1 MKKSSKFVF
10 MLKEFV
16 DFVKNEKL
24 FLKKENILLAVSGG
38 ADSVVMCH
46 LFKAAGYKYAIA
58 HCNFKL
64 RGKESNNDEEFVKEL
79 AENLNVELYT
89 TTFKTNIYAKKEGI
103 SIQMAARSLR
113 YQWFEEIRNKYN
125 FSYVAIAQHKDD
137 VIETLFINLLRGTGI
152 SGLHGI
158 LSKNGSLIRPL
169 LFTSKEQ
176 IINYCIE
183 NNIKFRDDSSNA
195 SVKYIRNKIRH
206 QIMPVLK
213 EINPSYKETIIK
225 DIEHFKFV
233 EKVYNNHLKD
243 VGKIVFEKNNGKV
256 FLSINEIEKLNDK
269 TNYVYEFLK
278 LFNFNYSTV
287 EDILI
292 NLNKGSGSIYYSS
305 THRLLKDRKYLIVE
319 AVTPVDNIHI
329 LITENTKKIETSI
342 YSIKFKVSKSK
353 EITAE
358 LKNPSTA
365 ILDFDKLKFPL
376 LLRKWEKGDW
386 FVPFGMNKKKK
397 LSDFFIDQKIT
408 LFEKDNIL
416 VLCSG
421 NDIVWIVGHRINN
434 FYKIVP
440 ETKKMYIAQ
449 VL

>member
-1 MKKSSKFVF
+1 

-46 LFKAAGYKYAIA
+46 LFKVAGFRFAIA

-64 RGKESNNDEEFVKEL
+64 RGEESNNDEEFVKEL
-79 AENLNVELYT
+79 AKKLNVTLYT
-89 TTFKTNIYAKKEGI
+89 TTFDTQIYAQKEGI
-103 SIQMAARSLR
+103 SIQMAARNLR

-125 FSYVAIAQHKDD
+125 YSYIALAQHKDD

-158 LSKNGSLIRPL
+158 LFKNNLLIRPL
-169 LFTSKEQ
+169 LFTFKEQ
-176 IINYCIE
+176 ILNYCTE
-183 NNIKFRDDSSNA
+183 NRIKFRDDSSNA
-195 SVKYIRNKIRH
+195 SIKYIRNKIRH

-213 EINPSYKETIIK
+213 EINPSYKDTIIK

-233 EKVYNNHLKD
+233 EKVYNDHLKD
-243 VGKIVFEKNNGKV
+243 VGNMVFKKNNGKIL
-256 FLSINEIEKLNDK
+256 LSINEIEKLNDK

-278 LFNFNYSTV
+278 PFNFGYSTV
-287 EDILI
+287 EDIL
-292 NLNKGSGSIYYSS
+292 NSLNKSSGIVFYSS
-305 THRLLKDRKYLIVE
+305 THRLLKDRKYLVVE
-319 AVTPVDNIHI
+319 ATTPVDNIHL
-329 LITENTKKIETSI
+329 LISENAKKIETSKC
-342 YSIKFKVSKSK
+342 SIKFKVSKFK

-358 LKNPSTA
+358 LKNHSTA
-365 ILDFDKLKFPL
+365 ILDLDKLKFPL

-386 FVPFGMNKKKK
+386 FVPFGMNNKKK

-408 LFEKDNIL
+408 LFEKENIL

>member
-1 MKKSSKFVF
+1 

-46 LFKAAGYKYAIA
+46 LFKVAGFRFAIA

-64 RGKESNNDEEFVKEL
+64 RGEESNNDEEFVKEL
-79 AENLNVELYT
+79 AKKLNVTLYT
-89 TTFKTNIYAKKEGI
+89 TTFDTQIYAQKEGI
-103 SIQMAARSLR
+103 SIQMAARNLR

-125 FSYVAIAQHKDD
+125 YSYIALAQHKDD

-158 LSKNGSLIRPL
+158 LFKNNLLIRPL
-169 LFTSKEQ
+169 LFTFKEQ
-176 IINYCIE
+176 ILNYCTE
-183 NNIKFRDDSSNA
+183 NRIKFRDDSSNA
-195 SVKYIRNKIRH
+195 SIKYIRNKIRH

-213 EINPSYKETIIK
+213 EINPSYKDTIIK

-233 EKVYNNHLKD
+233 EKVYNDHLKD
-243 VGKIVFEKNNGKV
+243 VGNMVFKKNNGKIL
-256 FLSINEIEKLNDK
+256 LSINEIEKLNDK

-278 LFNFNYSTV
+278 PFNFGYSTV
-287 EDILI
+287 EDIL
-292 NLNKGSGSIYYSS
+292 NSLNKSSGIVFYSS
-305 THRLLKDRKYLIVE
+305 THRLLKDRKYLVVE
-319 AVTPVDNIHI
+319 ATTPVDNIHL
-329 LITENTKKIETSI
+329 LISENAKKIETSKC
-342 YSIKFKVSKSK
+342 SIKFKVSKFK

-358 LKNPSTA
+358 LKNHSTA

-386 FVPFGMNKKKK
+386 FVPFGMNNKKK
-397 LSDFFIDQKIT
+397 LSDFFIYQKIT
-408 LFEKDNIL
+408 LFEKENIL